1 MSAITK
7 PRTNIFAAIGS
18 LFSSG
23 IDIEVNEDIKLP
35 EELNDALKALANKE
49 ANVEQAINVDNKSS
63 KKGGF
68 GKKINPDTEKA
79 MRAMHKEVQK
89 SVEDDRERE

>member
-1 MSAITK
+1 MSTITK
-7 PRTNIFAAIGS
+7 PRTNIFTAIGS

-23 IDIEVNEDIKLP
+23 IDVEGNEEIKLP
-35 EELNDALKALANKE
+35 TELSDVLKSLSSKE
-49 ANVEQAINVDNKSS
+49 ASVEQAINVANTSS

-68 GKKINPDTEKA
+68 GKKINPNTEKA

-89 SVEDDRERE
+89 SVEDRERE